1 MLKTRVITALILAP
15 TALAAIFLLPIAWYA
30 LLFWVVGGL
39 GAYEFAGMAGLTRP
53 LARWGYVAVYTLLAA
68 ITWALQPLMQFGL
81 WVGELVWVFAII
93 AVLAYPAGASVLRRG
108 WLTGPAGIVIC
119 WAAWIALVSIRS
131 APDGSLWLL
140 WLLLLVWGADV
151 GAYFCGRSFGRTK
164 LAPAVSPGK
173 TWEGVFGGFLL
184 ASLTCGVILQL
195 MGRFNL
201 GWLFIM
207 LALVAVS
214 VFGDLFE
221 SVLKRIRGIKDSGS
235 LVPGH
240 GGVLD
245 RIDSVIAVLPCF
257 ALILIYSGLSDTA

>member
-1 MLKTRVITALILAP
+1 MLKSRVITALILAP
-15 TALAAIFLLPIAWYA
+15 VAVAAIFLLPITWYA

-39 GAYEFAGMAGLTRP
+39 GAYEFAGLVGLTRP
-53 LARWGYVAVYTLLAA
+53 PARWAYVAIYTVLAVV
-68 ITWALQPLMQFGL
+68 TWVWQPLLELGL
-81 WVGELVWVFAII
+81 WAGVLVWSL
-93 AVLAYPAGASVLRRG
+93 AVITVLTYPSSTRVVHRS
-108 WLTGPAGIVIC
+108 WLTGSAGIVIC
-119 WAAWIALVSIRS
+119 WAAWIGLVTIRS

-151 GAYFCGRSFGRTK
+151 GAYFCGRSFGRSK

-173 TWEGVFGGFLL
+173 TWEGILGGFVL
-184 ASLTCGVILQL
+184 ASFTCGVILQL

-207 LALVAVS
+207 LLLVAVS

-221 SVLKRIRGIKDSGS
+221 SVLKRTRGVKDSGS
-235 LVPGH
+235 LLPGH

-257 ALILIYSGLSDTA
+257 ALILIYSGLSDSP